1 MVTTRATRIVDKMGD
16 RLNGCSQPAL
26 LSTGEGSAQALGEYR
41 MRLRSTER
49 IRLIVQ
55 SHSLRVGA
63 PQQLVVR
70 IRRSLSV
77 VEQSIR
83 PSFE

>member
-1 MVTTRATRIVDKMGD
+1 MDEKMGD
-16 RLNGCSQPAL
+16 RLNGCSQHSLP
-26 LSTGEGSAQALGEYR
+26 SSGEGSTQEVGEYR

-77 VEQSIR
+77 VEQVVR
-83 PSFE
+83 PSLE